1 MVTDTKITVFGAGA
15 FGTAIA
21 HLLSQNGRDVV
32 LWVRE
37 PEVVES
43 IRKKKENQKFLPGIF
58 LPNIFVTSE
67 IEYTL
72 EGRNV
77 FVFAIPCQYVRD
89 FLMRIEKS
97 LPKNAILINLAKGIE
112 VSTLHTTSQIF
123 EDVFGKGI
131 AARYVT
137 LSGPTFAKEVALGL
151 PTYAV
156 VASSHEA
163 TAVKA
168 QKIMS
173 TKHFRLYS
181 STDVR
186 GVELGGALKNIMAI
200 GVGVAEGL
208 GFGHNTRASLIT
220 RYLQEMICFGE
231 AFGAQKKTF
240 AGLSGVGDLMLTCY
254 GDLSRNHQ
262 VGLKLGKGEKL
273 PEILKSFP
281 HVAEGVAT
289 TKAVHEIAKK
299 KRLDMPNTEFVYS
312 VLYKDIPP
320 KEAFATLMAKEL
332 KPEF

>member
-1 MVTDTKITVFGAGA
+1 MTKAKITVFGAGA

-21 HLLSQNGRDVV
+21 HLLSQNDRDVV

-43 IRKKKENQKFLPGIF
+43 IRKKKENQKFLPGVS
-58 LPNIFVTSE
+58 LPNIFVASE
-67 IEYTL
+67 VEHAL

-77 FVFAIPCQYVRD
+77 FVFAIPCQYIRD
-89 FLMRIEKS
+89 FLVRIQKT

-123 EDVFGKGI
+123 EDVFGKEI
-131 AARYVT
+131 ANRYVT
-137 LSGPTFAKEVALGL
+137 LSGPSFAKEVALGL

-156 VASSHEA
+156 VASSNEA

-173 TKHFRLYS
+173 TKYFRLYS

-200 GVGVAEGL
+200 GVGIAEGL

-220 RYLQEMICFGE
+220 RYLQEMVCFGE

-240 AGLSGVGDLMLTCY
+240 SGLSGIGDLMLTCY

-273 PEILKSFP
+273 SEILKSFP

-289 TKAVHEIAKK
+289 TEAVYQIAQK

-312 VLYKDIPP
+312 ALYKDTPP
-320 KEAFATLMAKEL
+320 QDAFAILMAREL